1 MRYSV
6 ALPNDRVNESQDFL
20 TADAVADIARAVEDA
35 GFDACFVTDHPF
47 ADDRWLHNGGHHA
60 LEPLVQLSFAAAATT
75 ALLLHTNIYVL
86 PYRNPFLAA
95 KSVLSLDV
103 LAGGR
108 VILGVGA
115 GYLASEFAALGVD
128 FEERNDL
135 LEEGIEAMK
144 LAWTRDGVALKGRH
158 FHARGNTMLPR
169 PTSRPHP
176 PIWMGGNSKR
186 AIRRA
191 VRSCQGWSP
200 FPTGPNRA
208 PRTATLAT
216 FDDIAQ
222 RVALAHKEA
231 EAVGRQEPLE
241 ICLGLLRPSP
251 GSPEYEPGRCREY
264 IKALADIGVTWIGVR
279 PVGTDRASYLAQARR
294 FADDVIAA
302 LR

>member
-6 ALPNDRVNESQDFL
+6 ALPNDRIDQTDEFL
-20 TADAVADIARAVEDA
+20 TAAAVADVARAVEGA

-47 ADDRWLHNGGHHA
+47 GGDRWLAAGGHHA

-75 ALLLHTNIYVL
+75 TLRLHTNIYVL

-95 KSVLSLDV
+95 KSILSLDV

-115 GYLASEFAALGVD
+115 GYAASEFAALGVD
-128 FEERNDL
+128 FDDRNDL

-144 LAWTRDGVALKGRH
+144 LAWTQDGVAMQGRH

-169 PTSRPHP
+169 PKSKPHP

-191 VRSCQGWSP
+191 VQSCQGWSP
-200 FPTGPNRA
+200 LPTTANRA
-208 PRTATLAT
+208 PRTAALSSLEELRLR
-216 FDDIAQ
+216 I
-222 RVALAHKEA
+222 ALAHKEA
-231 EAVGRQEPLE
+231 EAAGRKEPLD
-241 ICLGLLRPSP
+241 ICLSLLAPSP
-251 GSPEYEPGRCREY
+251 GSSDYEPQQTRSYVR
-264 IKALADIGVTWIGVR
+264 ALADLGVTWIGVR
-279 PVGTDRASYLAQARR
+279 PTGADRTSYVDEARR

>member
-6 ALPNDRVNESQDFL
+6 ALPNDRIDRCDDFL
-20 TADAVADIARAVEDA
+20 TAQAVADIASTVEDA

-47 ADDRWLHNGGHHA
+47 AGDRWLDNGGHHA

-103 LAGGR
+103 LSGGR

-115 GYLASEFAALGVD
+115 GYLGSEFAALGVD
-128 FEERNDL
+128 FDERNEL

-144 LAWTRDGVALKGRH
+144 LAWTQDGIALQGRH
-158 FHARGNTMLPR
+158 FRAKGNTMLPR
-169 PTSRPHP
+169 PRSQPHP

-191 VRSCQGWSP
+191 VGSCQGWSP
-200 FPTGPNRA
+200 LPTAPQRA
-208 PRTATLAT
+208 PRTATLST
-216 FDDIAQ
+216 LEDLRTRIVFAQ
-222 RVALAHKEA
+222 KEA
-231 EAVGRQEPLE
+231 EAIGRQEPLE
-241 ICLGLLRPSP
+241 ICLGLLNPSP
-251 GSPEYEPGRCREY
+251 GSPDYDPGHCRSY
-264 IKALADIGVTWIGVR
+264 IRALADLGVTWIGVR
-279 PVGTDRASYLAQARR
+279 PVGADRKSYLNNAGR
-294 FADDVIAA
+294 FADDVIAV

>member
-6 ALPNDRVNESQDFL
+6 ALPNDRVDRCEDFL
-20 TADAVADIARAVEDA
+20 TAEAVADIACTVEDA

-47 ADDRWLHNGGHHA
+47 AGDRWLDNGGHHA

-103 LAGGR
+103 LSGGR

-115 GYLASEFAALGVD
+115 GYLVSEFTALGVD
-128 FEERNDL
+128 FDERNEL

-144 LAWTRDGVALKGRH
+144 LAWTRDAVALQGRH
-158 FHARGNTMLPR
+158 FRAKGNTMLPR
-169 PTSRPHP
+169 PISRPHP
-176 PIWMGGNSKR
+176 PIWMGGNTKR

-200 FPTGPNRA
+200 LPTGPRRA
-208 PRTATLAT
+208 PRTATLSTLEDLRAR
-216 FDDIAQ
+216 I
-222 RVALAHKEA
+222 VVAHKEA

-241 ICLGLLRPSP
+241 ICLGLLNPSP
-251 GSPEYEPGRCREY
+251 GSAEYEPGHCRSY
-264 IKALADIGVTWIGVR
+264 IRALADLGVTWVGVR
-279 PVGTDRASYLAQARR
+279 PAGTDRKSYLDDARR
-294 FADDVIAA
+294 FADDVIAV

>member
-6 ALPNDRVNESQDFL
+6 ALPNDRVDQPEDFL
-20 TADAVADIARAVEDA
+20 TAAAVADIACTVEDA

-47 ADDRWLHNGGHHA
+47 ASDRWLGRGGHHA
-60 LEPLVQLSFAAAATT
+60 LEPLVQLSFAAAATA

-86 PYRNPFLAA
+86 PYRNPFMAA

-103 LAGGR
+103 LSGGR

-115 GYLASEFAALGVD
+115 GYLSSEFAALGVNFD
-128 FEERNDL
+128 ERNEL

-144 LAWTRDGVALKGRH
+144 LAWTQDGVTLQGRH
-158 FHARGNTMLPR
+158 FRARGNTMLPR
-169 PTSRPHP
+169 PTTRPHP

-200 FPTGPNRA
+200 LPTTPQRA
-208 PRTATLAT
+208 PRTASLST
-216 FDDIAQ
+216 IAELQ
-222 RVALAHKEA
+222 SRIALAHNEA
-231 EAVGRQEPLE
+231 EAVGRQQPLE
-241 ICLGLLRPSP
+241 ICLGLLQPSP
-251 GSPEYEPGRCREY
+251 GSGEYESGRCRSY
-264 IKALADIGVTWIGVR
+264 IRALVDIGVTWIAVR
-279 PVGTDRASYLAQARR
+279 PVGTDRKSYLDNARR
-294 FADDVIAA
+294 FADDVIAV

>member
-1 MRYSV
+1 MRYSI
-6 ALPNDRVNESQDFL
+6 ALPNDRVDSADDFL
-20 TADAVADIARAVEDA
+20 TAATVADVARAVEDA

-47 ADDRWLHNGGHHA
+47 AGDRWLAAGGHHA

-103 LAGGR
+103 LSGGR

-115 GYLASEFAALGVD
+115 GYLISEFAALGID
-128 FEERNDL
+128 FDERNDL

-144 LAWTRDGVALKGRH
+144 LAWTQDGVVLIGRH
-158 FHARGNTMLPR
+158 FRARGNTMLPR

-186 AIRRA
+186 AIQRA
-191 VRSCQGWSP
+191 VLSCQGWSP
-200 FPTGPNRA
+200 LPTTAGRA
-208 PRTATLAT
+208 PRTATVSSLEELRQR
-216 FDDIAQ
+216 IAM
-222 RVALAHKEA
+222 AHKEI
-231 EAVGRQEPLE
+231 EAIGRKEPLD
-241 ICLGLLRPSP
+241 ICLSLLQPSP
-251 GSPEYEPGRCREY
+251 GSSDYEPQQCRSY
-264 IKALADIGVTWIGVR
+264 IRALSDLGVTWIGVR
-279 PVGTDRASYLAQARR
+279 PTGTDRATYLDGVRR
-294 FADDVIAA
+294 FGDDVIAV

>member
-6 ALPNDRVNESQDFL
+6 ALPNDRVDRPEEFL
-20 TADAVADIARAVEDA
+20 TAAGVADIAATTEET

-47 ADDRWLHNGGHHA
+47 ADDRWLRAGGHHA
-60 LEPLVQLSFAAAATT
+60 LEPLVQLSFAAAATST
-75 ALLLHTNIYVL
+75 LLLHTNIYVL

-108 VILGVGA
+108 VILGVAA
-115 GYLASEFAALGVD
+115 GYLKPEFAALGVD
-128 FEERNDL
+128 FDERNAL

-144 LAWTRDGVALKGRH
+144 LAWTNDGVVFAGRH

-169 PTSRPHP
+169 PASRPHP
-176 PIWMGGNSKR
+176 PIWMGGNSKA

-200 FPTGPNRA
+200 FPTAPDYA
-208 PRTATLAT
+208 PRTAIMSTL
-216 FDDIAQ
+216 DDLAERIAF
-222 RVALAHKEA
+222 ADKEA
-231 EAVGRQEPLE
+231 EAIGRREPLD

-251 GSPEYEPGRCREY
+251 GSADYDPGRCRSY
-264 IKALADIGVTWIGVR
+264 IRALADLGVTWIGVR
-279 PVGTDRASYLAQARR
+279 PVGADRASYLDNARR

>member
-6 ALPNDRVNESQDFL
+6 ALPNDRVDQSDEFL
-20 TADAVADIARAVEDA
+20 TAAAVADVARTVEDA

-47 ADDRWLHNGGHHA
+47 GGDRWLAAGGHHA
-60 LEPLVQLSFAAAATT
+60 LEPMVQLSFAAAATS

-95 KSVLSLDV
+95 KSILSLDV

-115 GYLASEFAALGVD
+115 GYVTSEFDALGVD
-128 FEERNDL
+128 FDERNDL
-135 LEEGIEAMK
+135 LEEGIKAMK
-144 LAWTRDGVALKGRH
+144 LAWTQNGVALNGRH
-158 FHARGNTMLPR
+158 FQARGNTMLPR

-186 AIRRA
+186 AIQRA

-200 FPTGPNRA
+200 LPTAVRRA
-208 PRTATLAT
+208 PRTASVSNLEELRLR
-216 FDDIAQ
+216 I
-222 RVALAHKEA
+222 ALAHKEA
-231 EAVGRQEPLE
+231 EAVGRKEPLD
-241 ICLGLLRPSP
+241 ICLSLLQPSP
-251 GSPEYEPGRCREY
+251 GSPDYEPQHCRSY
-264 IKALADIGVTWIGVR
+264 IRALADLGVNWVGVR
-279 PVGTDRASYLAQARR
+279 PTGTDRQSYLDEARR
-294 FADDVIAA
+294 FADDVIAV

>member
-6 ALPNDRVNESQDFL
+6 ALPNDRVEQCEDFL
-20 TADAVADIARAVEDA
+20 TADAVADIACTVEDA

-47 ADDRWLHNGGHHA
+47 AGDRWLDNGGHHA

-103 LAGGR
+103 LSGGR

-115 GYLASEFAALGVD
+115 GYLVSEFTALGVD
-128 FEERNDL
+128 FDERNEL

-144 LAWTRDGVALKGRH
+144 LAWTQDGVALQGRH
-158 FHARGNTMLPR
+158 FRAKGNTMLPR

-176 PIWMGGNSKR
+176 PIWMGGNTKR

-191 VRSCQGWSP
+191 VRVLPGLV
-200 FPTGPNRA
+200 A
-208 PRTATLAT
+208 TA
-216 FDDIAQ
+216 
-222 RVALAHKEA
+222 
-231 EAVGRQEPLE
+231 
-241 ICLGLLRPSP
+241 
-251 GSPEYEPGRCREY
+251 
-264 IKALADIGVTWIGVR
+264 
-279 PVGTDRASYLAQARR
+279 DRAAARAAHR
-294 FADDVIAA
+294 DPVDVGGSAGA
-302 LR
+302 NSRRRTRKPRLSAGRSRWKSVWAC